1 MSKFVDA
8 LEACVR
14 EAAARVAATSHVWHD
29 HCVSPGEK
37 TRVPIVMG
45 APELSLVPIG
55 SAGHDGGGGGFPTAA
70 SPQPDIFVGEVLGDR
85 SMSENGE
92 L

>member
-14 EAAARVAATSHVWHD
+14 EAAVRVAATSHVWHD
-29 HCVSPGEK
+29 HCVSPA
-37 TRVPIVMG
+37 IVIG
-45 APELSLVPIG
+45 ADALSLVPIG

>member
-1 MSKFVDA
+1 
-8 LEACVR
+8 
-14 EAAARVAATSHVWHD
+14 
-29 HCVSPGEK
+29 
-37 TRVPIVMG
+37 MG